1 MVDQEFRRM
10 REMEQE
16 RKRLIAQHERE
27 TRRSNSPN
35 FLTDAVNVD
44 RYLVARRT
52 RVRQKRLQRQSIRD
66 ERRVHVAKR
75 RRVRYQ
81 RKQERSRKLADVH
94 FRVIH
99 KLFSS
104 KKK

>member
-16 RKRLIAQHERE
+16 RKKLIAQHERE
-27 TRRSNSPN
+27 MRRAAKPKFFSGTIN
-35 FLTDAVNVD
+35 LD

-52 RVRQKRLQRQSIRD
+52 RVRQKSIQRQSIRD
-66 ERRVHVAKR
+66 ERMAHVAKR
-75 RRVRYQ
+75 RKVRYQ
-81 RKQERSRKLADVH
+81 RKQERSRKLANVH
-94 FRVIH
+94 FKVTH
-99 KLFSS
+99 KLFGS